1 MPTNKLIRGEVFRG
15 STDECFKA
23 FVNRFDKPREQK
35 LFAQLINVSYH
46 STLRVWIRNG
56 FNTQGEILLRVRVVL
71 ELFGYNCTEWE
82 DLADEDRIIA
92 YAVGLGVCSAADA
105 SEALAYARTK
115 QYLRYILQR
124 TGRTKDKDEL
134 AKVYAEIVFSTTQL
148 HIAEFWDNDVKQSPV
163 LYRAKPV
170 ATNDESTL
178 IVSAPDETTLSVA
191 EVENVFVASVQALLP
206 LARYFN
212 SDAVS
217 EEQRRGLRKRVGY
230 DGISELSSLFD
241 SLSNEQSRRKIR
253 ANRSEERIVR

>member
-1 MPTNKLIRGEVFRG
+1 MSTRELDGAVVFRG
-15 STDECFKA
+15 TTKECFEA
-23 FVNRFDKPREQK
+23 FIRRFDKPPEQK

-71 ELFGYNCTEWE
+71 ELFGYKCTEWE
-82 DLADEDRIIA
+82 DLAKEDRTIA
-92 YAVGLGVCSAADA
+92 YAVGLGVCSATDA

-134 AKVYAEIVFSTTQL
+134 AKVYAEIVVSTTQFY
-148 HIAEFWDNDVKQSPV
+148 IADFWDNVKQSPV

-170 ATNDESTL
+170 EANNQSVILTST
-178 IVSAPDETTLSVA
+178 PDETTLSVV
-191 EVENVFVASVQALLP
+191 EVENIFVASLQALLP

-253 ANRSEERIVR
+253 AHKSEERIVR